1 MNERKVSVSELRKIN
16 GSLKRQLRKETR
28 KHELMTR
35 LHAENQAILD
45 KLIELRHK
53 NS

>member
-1 MNERKVSVSELRKIN
+1 MNERKVSVSELRRIN
-16 GSLKRQLRKETR
+16 ASLKRQLRKETR
-28 KHELMTR
+28 KHEAINR

-53 NS
+53 DI